1 MMRSSTQGRARA
13 FGRAWKR
20 AGAFAG
26 LASLV
31 AAGTLGALTP
41 QAHAQD
47 GDLNVGLLLPFT
59 GQYAWVGS
67 NVQPVAQMIADEVNQ
82 SGGIGGRKIVFTQ
95 GDTEGVVDAGTT
107 AAQKLVNVDNV
118 LAIVG
123 PTSLSFAG
131 ARQPILQNDVPMVS
145 PTAGTTALDR
155 ACEDVCFRTVPSDS
169 LGGRAIARA
178 ATDAQYL
185 VDDAPAHKPVLLVGN
200 APAMISFKEP
210 IVRAFEGHGTPL
222 AETITYTPGK
232 PSYRS
237 EVRSALAN
245 EPDAIVLV
253 GTPEDSARI
262 MSNAFQAG
270 YQGRWFVTQ
279 DQTNADFIE
288 LAGAQLVEGIYGLE
302 EVASEESAER
312 NRAFEQR
319 FQEATGKDPQI
330 FATNTFDAMNVV
342 ALAMLRAHLKDGE
355 ISRTTIAANIDKVA
369 NPGDGKTVVH
379 GYTEGAQVLRDGGEV
394 NYDGLVG
401 PIDFDAWGNIT
412 APFGIRQVQ
421 NGSWTTVSTIAADA
435 LD

>member
-1 MMRSSTQGRARA
+1 MYRSLTRALRRT
-13 FGRAWKR
+13 GVL
-20 AGAFAG
+20 GG
-26 LASLV
+26 LAAV
-31 AAGTLGALTP
+31 AAAGTLAATAP
-41 QAHAQD
+41 EARAHDAE
-47 GDLNVGLLLPFT
+47 LKVGLLLPFT

-67 NVQPVAQMIADEVNQ
+67 NVQPVAEMIAEEVNAA
-82 SGGIGGRKIVFTQ
+82 GGIAGHEISFVQ

-123 PTSLSFAG
+123 PTSLSFSG

-155 ACEDVCFRTVPSDS
+155 ACQDVCFRTVPSDS

-185 VDDAPAHKPVLLVGN
+185 AGAEATRKPVLMVGN
-200 APAMISFKEP
+200 APAMVSFKEP
-210 IVRAFEGHGTPL
+210 IARAFAAYGTPV

-245 EPDAIVLV
+245 DPDSIVLV

-279 DQTNADFIE
+279 DQTNSDFIE

-302 EVASEESAER
+302 EVASEASAER

-319 FQEATGKDPQI
+319 FRDYAGEDPQI
-330 FATNTFDAMNVV
+330 FATNTFDAMNVL

-355 ISRTTIAANIDKVA
+355 LSRATLAENIDRVA

-379 GYTEGAQVLRDGGEV
+379 DYTQGARALKDGGEV

-401 PIDFDAWGNIT
+401 PTDFDQWGNIT

-421 NGSWTTVSTIAADA
+421 NGQWTTVSTIAADA